1 MDDIFYLSQTKL
13 NVDSICALFQ
23 KADVIRVEKFKTSNT
38 LQLYTKTQMLHLA
51 IMEPFEFK
59 DSADQRFIQEKKI
72 SSIICISH
80 HTSYIAEIL
89 KLTELLLE
97 KWGGWIGNDTD
108 GFIPIFAVFFHE
120 FIRQKAYWKLHGNLL
135 QRL

>member
-1 MDDIFYLSQTKL
+1 
-13 NVDSICALFQ
+13 
-23 KADVIRVEKFKTSNT
+23 
-38 LQLYTKTQMLHLA
+38 MLHLA

-80 HTSYIAEIL
+80 HTSYIAETL

-108 GFIPIFAVFFHE
+108 GFLPIFDVKNISVFCYE
-120 FIRQKAYWKLHGNLL
+120 
-135 QRL
+135 